1 MVVSSAVSCVGY
13 ELTLKLSKLST
24 GKGNSMSIEKVEQSN
39 SIVENAEHKGL
50 RLQVA
55 LAFSKSA
62 LEERPTVQFGLY
74 FML

>member
-1 MVVSSAVSCVGY
+1 
-13 ELTLKLSKLST
+13 
-24 GKGNSMSIEKVEQSN
+24 MSIEKVEQSN